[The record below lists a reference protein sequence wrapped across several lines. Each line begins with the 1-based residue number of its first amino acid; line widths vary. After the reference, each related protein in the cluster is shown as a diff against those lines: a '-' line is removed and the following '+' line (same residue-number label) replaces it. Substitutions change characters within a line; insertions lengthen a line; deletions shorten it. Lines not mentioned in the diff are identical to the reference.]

1 AVTFGELLERHEREI
16 FAYALR
22 LTGSRADADDLYQET
37 FLAAFRGWPP
47 PRAGN
52 ERAWLYKIATNKAID
67 QVRRARRVVP
77 LDDLLLARAKRE
89 GLVTVGY
96 DVMDSPLGP
105 LWIAVGPRGVVNIH
119 YGATPDA
126 RELARITRA
135 YGPGVLP
142 DRRACDRVLTELDQY
157 FAGRRRSFDV
167 QVDLATLT
175 PFQQRILTAT
185 ARVPY
190 GELTTYKVVAREAGN
205 EQASRAAGAA
215 LG

>member
-1 AVTFGELLERHEREI
+1 MNALAPLVDEAREH
-16 FAYALR
+16 
-22 LTGSRADADDLYQET
+22 
-37 FLAAFRGWPP
+37 
-47 PRAGN
+47 
-52 ERAWLYKIATNKAID
+52 
-67 QVRRARRVVP
+67 
-77 LDDLLLARAKRE
+77 LLARAKRE

-126 RELARITRA
+126 RELVRITHA

-167 QVDLATLT
+167 PVDLATLT

-190 GELTTYKVVAREAGN
+190 GELTTYKVVARQAGN

-215 LG
+215 LGANPVPIVVPCHRIVATDGTLGGYAGGLVAKRRLLALERGKTEVPLGGWPPSPR